1 MKGFAGGVGGVCV
14 CMLAIMGTV
23 LCGFALGA
31 EEHHTT
37 TTDYTYTAD
46 TTGLFDVSQAKKFT
60 DYSPAANWTGF
71 REAAGDSQLGGVS
84 YSTSAR
90 INNYPIPLPEQGK
103 GDQVYIS
110 LSSITGYADPPGNS
124 KTSGIDVI
132 AMQDNNLQSSEQTG
146 PYLYWPRVCTVD
158 QVMDMRSLDGYERVD
173 MYMDASSGYRTWAAP
188 SSAWTLQTVKHTSVW
203 ATSYQHWMILPF
215 TEYTKVTWIE
225 IHPVQ
230 DIVIGH
236 DASGAEIFRSSMG
249 TTTIIYQQETKDLD
263 SGFPATTWGN
273 LPSDIIQPVTTM
285 KYLTYESQGQQT
297 YMDISQGV
305 VPDTT
310 ADGAY
315 WSNGYTNGRIDM
327 LIRWNPDTST
337 KTELWMKIPVTI
349 TGTDG
354 TTKTLNYYVDAY
366 YRAKA
371 GDTWSLNLTAADL
384 SSGKTAGNEYAGN
397 FSGGILLSIDMNND
411 RIVAYAI
418 DTFQS
423 FQDYTLL
430 ANPIATIDRAFSG
443 VAGLNPGQIAPG
455 GISAASMTVGTD
467 NTQTD
472 PSKVVPTIGVVG
484 TSVYMGDNTLV
495 MADPTIQPV
504 NLWNGRA
511 PWELRLYSFA
521 IVGDSITI
529 SDQWGEMETWKVT
542 DGQITIDGTAHAMS
556 NLWIRAEWADEKWN
570 ISFIFGDETPKK
582 AIPIGWTAD
591 EAGPTIALGGY
602 WYFSSAYYT
611 GETKTTST
619 YDFDFQHFIFD
630 SNAAIL
636 CYMGILIAGAIVAKR
651 LGGLGIYDMIVLLFA
666 GICGFVLMA

>member
-1 MKGFAGGVGGVCV
+1 MKGFAGGVGGICV

-23 LCGFALGA
+23 LCGFALSA
-31 EEHHTT
+31 EERYTT

-46 TTGLFDVSQAKKFT
+46 TTGLFDVSKAKGYT
-60 DYSPAANWTGF
+60 DYSPAANWTGY
-71 REAAGDSQLGGVS
+71 REAAGDDLLGGVS
-84 YSTSAR
+84 YSTSAK
-90 INNYPIPLPEQGK
+90 INSYPIPLPEQEK

-110 LSSITGYADPPGNS
+110 LTSITGYADPPGTS
-124 KTSGIDVI
+124 KSSGIAMI
-132 AMQDNNLQSSEQTG
+132 AMQDNNYQSSVQRG
-146 PYLYWPRVCTVD
+146 PAIYWPRVCTVA
-158 QVMDMRSLDGYERVD
+158 QVIESRSLSDLERVN
-173 MYMDASSGYRTWAAP
+173 MYMDATPGYRTWSAP
-188 SSAWTLQTVKHTSVW
+188 SSAWSLQTVRYTSIYE
-203 ATSYQHWMILPF
+203 TTYQNWMILPF
-215 TEYTKVTWIE
+215 TEYNKVTWIE
-225 IHPVQ
+225 VRPVL

-249 TTTIIYQQETKDLD
+249 TTTIIYQQVEKDTD
-263 SGFPATTWGN
+263 AGFPATYWVH
-273 LPSDIIQPVTTM
+273 LPDQIQPVATM
-285 KYLTYESQGQQT
+285 KYISYEAMGQQT
-297 YMDISQGV
+297 YMDVSQGV
-305 VPDTT
+305 VPVTT

-354 TTKTLNYYVDAY
+354 TTKTLSYYVDAY
-366 YRAKA
+366 YKPKA
-371 GDTWSLNLTAADL
+371 GDTWSFNLTAADL
-384 SSGKTAGNEYAGN
+384 SSSKTAGNEYAGN
-397 FSGGILLSIDMNND
+397 FSKGILLSLDMNND

-430 ANPIATIDRAFSG
+430 TNPIATIDQAFSG

-467 NTQTD
+467 NTQAD
-472 PSKVVPTIGVVG
+472 PSKVVPTIGIVG
-484 TSVYMGDNTLV
+484 TSVYMGDTTLV

-521 IVGDSITI
+521 IVGDSLTI
-529 SDQWGEMETWKVT
+529 SDQWGEMETWTVS
-542 DGQITIDGTAHAMS
+542 DGKITIDGTAHTMS
-556 NLWIRAEWADEKWN
+556 NLWIRAEWADAKWN
-570 ISFIFGDETPKK
+570 ISFIFGDETPQK

-666 GICGFVLMA
+666 GICGFVLMV